1 MASAKR
7 VLSETSTTVEKEE
20 IVMQSKDVI
29 TSDADSTVETIS
41 SHKVEEI
48 SQSRESDVRETSV
61 LSRRRVTSKPEEK
74 TFYRMA
80 TRSTTR
86 VQQSQQFHESI
97 DEDEKQS
104 VTLGNMVFDAAKLL
118 TTNIGYILM
127 AMMPFCFTYWVIMSC
142 AREDCSIIKRPQLP
156 TLNKIFSWKATGYA
170 FGWYLFQGV
179 LSVVPIGKVGLYQD
193 FFRSFR

>member
-7 VLSETSTTVEKEE
+7 VLSETSTAVEKEE
-20 IVMQSKDVI
+20 ILMQSKDVI

-61 LSRRRVTSKPEEK
+61 LSRRVTSKPDEK
-74 TFYRMA
+74 TFYQMT

-86 VQQSQQFHESI
+86 VQQPQQFDESI

-118 TTNIGYILM
+118 TTNTGYILM
-127 AMMPFCFTYWVIMSC
+127 AMMPFCFTYWLLLSC
-142 AREDCSIIKRPQLP
+142 EKEDCSIIKKPQLLR
-156 TLNKIFSWKATGYA
+156 LNKIFSWKATGYA
-170 FGWYLFQGV
+170 FGWYLLQGV
-179 LSVVPIGKVGLYQD
+179 LSVVPIGKVGIYQD
-193 FFRSFR
+193 FF

>member
-7 VLSETSTTVEKEE
+7 VLSETSTAVEKEE
-20 IVMQSKDVI
+20 ILMQSKDVI

-61 LSRRRVTSKPEEK
+61 LSRRRVTSKPDEK
-74 TFYRMA
+74 TFYQMT

-86 VQQSQQFHESI
+86 VQQPQQFDESI

-118 TTNIGYILM
+118 TTNTGYILM
-127 AMMPFCFTYWVIMSC
+127 AVMPFCFTYWLLLSC
-142 AREDCSIIKRPQLP
+142 AKEGCSIIKKPQLLR
-156 TLNKIFSWKATGYA
+156 LNKIFSWKATGYA
-170 FGWYLFQGV
+170 FGWYLLQGV
-179 LSVVPIGKVGLYQD
+179 LSVVPIGKVGIYQD
-193 FFRSFR
+193 FF

>member
-7 VLSETSTTVEKEE
+7 VLSETSTAVEKEE
-20 IVMQSKDVI
+20 ILMQSKDVI

-61 LSRRRVTSKPEEK
+61 LSRRRGTSKPDEK
-74 TFYRMA
+74 TFYQMT

-86 VQQSQQFHESI
+86 VQQPQQFDESI

-118 TTNIGYILM
+118 TTNTGYILM
-127 AMMPFCFTYWVIMSC
+127 AMMPFCFTYWLLLSC
-142 AREDCSIIKRPQLP
+142 AKEDCSIIKKPQLLR
-156 TLNKIFSWKATGYA
+156 LNKIFSWKATGYA
-170 FGWYLFQGV
+170 FGWYLLQGV
-179 LSVVPIGKVGLYQD
+179 LSVVPVGKVCIYQD
-193 FFRSFR
+193 FF

>member
-7 VLSETSTTVEKEE
+7 VLSETSTAVEKEE
-20 IVMQSKDVI
+20 ILMQSKDVI

-61 LSRRRVTSKPEEK
+61 LSRRRGTSKPDEK
-74 TFYRMA
+74 TFYQMT
-80 TRSTTR
+80 TRSTTC
-86 VQQSQQFHESI
+86 VQQPQQFDESI

-118 TTNIGYILM
+118 TTNTGYILM
-127 AMMPFCFTYWVIMSC
+127 AMMPFCFTYWLLLSC
-142 AREDCSIIKRPQLP
+142 AKEDCSIIKKPQLLR
-156 TLNKIFSWKATGYA
+156 LNKIFSWKATGYA
-170 FGWYLFQGV
+170 FGWYLLQGV
-179 LSVVPIGKVGLYQD
+179 LSVVPVGKVCIYQD
-193 FFRSFR
+193 FF